1 MYRHDQGVPSGFVG
15 FWILM
20 FTLYNYYCSLVFS
33 NLKQCF
39 FEVLLLGYFECF
51 TTGSKYSEK
60 TRLALSSAT
69 HKFSYLSS
77 HEHCWTA
84 FMFTPYRQFAFPL
97 FRFPKRLD
105 CVKSVFFTKE
115 FDCKA
120 GHMIIFRDAL
130 PELNNFAL
138 PKAFSLFRS

>member
-1 MYRHDQGVPSGFVG
+1 MQTSLRRSGRFCWPLGAYVH
-15 FWILM
+15 LC
-20 FTLYNYYCSLVFS
+20 NYCRSLVFS
-33 NLKQCF
+33 NAKQCF
-39 FEVLLLGYFECF
+39 LEVLLLRYFKCF
-51 TTGSKYSEK
+51 TTGPKYSER

-84 FMFTPYRQFAFPL
+84 FMFTPYRQSALLL

-105 CVKSVFFTKE
+105 CVKSVFFAKE

-120 GHMIIFRDAL
+120 GHIIIFRDAL

-138 PKAFSLFRS
+138 PKAFPLFRS